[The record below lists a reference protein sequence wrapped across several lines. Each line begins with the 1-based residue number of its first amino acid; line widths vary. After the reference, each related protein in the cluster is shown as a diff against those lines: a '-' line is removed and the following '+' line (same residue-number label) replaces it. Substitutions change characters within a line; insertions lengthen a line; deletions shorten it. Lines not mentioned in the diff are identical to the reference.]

1 MAFFTIASSPA
12 CTSLLSSGCFNGL
25 CRPILVVPL
34 LYSRCFKASLRCL
47 AAINQ

>member
-1 MAFFTIASSPA
+1 MAFFTTAFSPA

-34 LYSRCFKASLRCL
+34 LYRCFKASLRCL